1 MIDLFQSTLLQE
13 ERQFGEPITSFLPYF
28 NPRSYKRSDENV
40 EEFKTWGP
48 LFQSTLLQEERH
60 SARVFH
66 CSDSDISIHAPTR
79 GATLRHISLIHS
91 NNYFNPRS
99 YKRSDPCTS
108 SLCSGMLLFQST
120 LLQEERPLR
129 YDPGLI
135 LPDFNPRSY
144 KRSDQP
150 EAQRNRG

>member
-1 MIDLFQSTLLQE
+1 MWRE
-13 ERQFGEPITSFLPYF
+13 YF
-28 NPRSYKRSDENV
+28 NPRSYKRSDILPGFSTV
-40 EEFKTWGP
+40 RI
-48 LFQSTLLQEERH
+48 LIFQSTLLQEERL
-60 SARVFH
+60 SYSLDPLIIRY
-66 CSDSDISIHAPTR
+66 ISIHAPTR

-144 KRSDQP
+144 KRSDSQSMLSMSCH
-150 EAQRNRG
+150 Q